1 MQTIK
6 LNLIPGGVLPVVNV
20 SQYDVGRQFAIQVYE
35 GAASYNLTGKSVQ
48 IRGTKPDG
56 NGFAYDSA
64 DGAISVSG
72 NTVTV
77 TTLQQMTA
85 CGGDTTVELRIT
97 ASGVVLG
104 TLNFILAVEASAL
117 SDDTPIS
124 DTDIPAI
131 ERDFQAALDEAE
143 ADALKAEGHAQG
155 TQDGEAVGSS
165 SPYYHNNA
173 KYYKEQADIDATN
186 AGNSA
191 TNAAADALKSE
202 GYAIGK
208 QNGTAVQSG
217 SPYYQNNAQY
227 FDTHA
232 SEQAY
237 NASQSANS
245 ASGSAT
251 SANTNAL
258 KSEGFA
264 VGKQNGTAVSSDSPY
279 YHNNAE
285 YYRDQAAQYAAGG
298 LHFMASVAF
307 ASIPITGMVNGD
319 MYNITDSFTTDSR
332 FVEGS
337 GIAVSAG
344 TNIAWVDSVSKWDIL
359 APGGGSGS
367 LSGLSDV
374 TITSAT
380 SGQALVYD
388 GAKWVNDTV
397 STVGDLDD
405 LSDVSITSAADGDLL
420 QYNSTSQEW
429 ENSADI
435 PNQVAA
441 VRDNGAVNHLWH
453 DIVTQVVEGV
463 TYTVN
468 SDKTI
473 TASAT
478 GARINNSSIYRDYA
492 NGELNVPLD
501 KTLRFTASPAGD
513 GSNIVALIIV
523 KRISDNTHV
532 GEYYTSGGVSY
543 VDFIVPSGCYIS
555 GLYIVVKTTANLSS
569 PITFKP
575 MISPA
580 ALNLSYSDYQP
591 YAMTNRELTE
601 AVTKNDFGESQITI
615 TSYTNTPYECPK
627 DGYIILSGDGG
638 AVSVYIFGAK
648 NNNRIAPFIVP
659 SGTYLSTLV
668 RKGMRIKVIS
678 AAGSSKVAFLPLTV

>member
-56 NGFAYDSA
+56 NGFAYDST

-155 TQDGEAVGSS
+155 TQDGTAVGSS

-191 TNAAADALKSE
+191 TSAEADALKSE

-208 QNGTAVQSG
+208 QNGTPVSSG
-217 SPYYQNNAQY
+217 SPYYQNNAEY
-227 FDTHA
+227 HDTHA

-237 NASQSANS
+237 NASQSANN
-245 ASGSAT
+245 ALI
-251 SANTNAL
+251 SANVSSSNSLRT
-258 KSEGFA
+258 EGFA
-264 VGKQNGTAVSSDSPY
+264 VGKQNGNPVSSDSPY

-332 FVEGS
+332 FVEGA

-344 TNIAWVDSVSKWDIL
+344 TNIAWVDSVSKWDVL

-388 GAKWVNDTV
+388 GAKWVNSTV

-405 LSDVSITSAADGDLL
+405 LSDVDIIAPSNGQVLKFDGSKWTNSDESGQDLGLSIVDGKLC
-420 QYNSTSQEW
+420 
-429 ENSADI
+429 
-435 PNQVAA
+435 
-441 VRDNGAVNHLWH
+441 
-453 DIVTQVVEGV
+453 V
-463 TYTVN
+463 TY
-468 SDKTI
+468 
-473 TASAT
+473 
-478 GARINNSSIYRDYA
+478 
-492 NGELNVPLD
+492 
-501 KTLRFTASPAGD
+501 
-513 GSNIVALIIV
+513 VA
-523 KRISDNTHV
+523 
-532 GEYYTSGGVSY
+532 
-543 VDFIVPSGCYIS
+543 
-555 GLYIVVKTTANLSS
+555 
-569 PITFKP
+569 
-575 MISPA
+575 
-580 ALNLSYSDYQP
+580 
-591 YAMTNRELTE
+591 
-601 AVTKNDFGESQITI
+601 
-615 TSYTNTPYECPK
+615 
-627 DGYIILSGDGG
+627 
-638 AVSVYIFGAK
+638 
-648 NNNRIAPFIVP
+648 
-659 SGTYLSTLV
+659 
-668 RKGMRIKVIS
+668 
-678 AAGSSKVAFLPLTV
+678 